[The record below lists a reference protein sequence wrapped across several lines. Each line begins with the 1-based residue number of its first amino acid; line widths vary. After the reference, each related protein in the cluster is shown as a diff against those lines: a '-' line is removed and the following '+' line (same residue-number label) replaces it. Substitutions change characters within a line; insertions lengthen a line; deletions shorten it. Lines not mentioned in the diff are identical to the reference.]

1 MQTHVS
7 IQADYY
13 VMFKLKFTYLKWNFA
28 QNSWHKYNSKK
39 TANIGIPSFGITS
52 VYLATFHD
60 IITTSAIP
68 TFECRV
74 RDIANAL
81 PKHRYSERR
90 FIDIITLRHNI
101 RIPSVR
107 SLRSSPLLA
116 THQYS
121 DFQVQVAKN
130 YKRVAS
136 TSASGTQ
143 RV

>member
-60 IITTSAIP
+60 IITTSAKH
-68 TFECRV
+68 CYS
-74 RDIANAL
+74 AL
-81 PKHRYSERR
+81 PKHMYSQRR

-101 RIPSVR
+101 RIASVS
-107 SLRSSPLLA
+107 SLRLSPLLA

-136 TSASGTQ
+136 TSASGTPC
-143 RV
+143 V